1 MSGKRYSGSVTS
13 PDARELILLAGER
26 TIAERGPDVALRDIA
41 VAAGQRNNSAVHYHF
56 GSRDGLIGAI
66 IERHQPALESR
77 RTELL
82 ADHEAADAPDS
93 VAALVGILVRPMFDV
108 PYSEGSTHYARFL
121 EQARAHPAVSGPDL
135 HEQRWSATRVLVGR
149 LYKAMS
155 ALSPAMRRYRL
166 KAMSTVMFALLADYE
181 RQRFESAADRAE
193 AQDHIIAMIVGL
205 LTEPVGAAAQG
216 VAVRASGSNPP
227 GIS

>member
-1 MSGKRYSGSVTS
+1 MTS

-26 TIAERGPDVALRDIA
+26 AIAERGPDVALRDIA

-82 ADHEAADAPDS
+82 ADHEAADAPDT

-108 PYSEGSTHYARFL
+108 PYREGSTHYARFL
-121 EQARAHPAVSGPDL
+121 EQARTHPAVSGPDL
-135 HEQRWSATRVLVGR
+135 HEPRWSATRVLVTR
-149 LYKAMS
+149 IYRAMA

-181 RQRFESAADRAE
+181 RQEFETAADRAE
-193 AQDHIIAMIVGL
+193 AQEHIIAMIVGL
-205 LTEPVGAAAQG
+205 LSEPAGADQG
-216 VAVRASGSNPP
+216 VAVRASGSKPP

>member
-1 MSGKRYSGSVTS
+1 MTPVNS

-26 TIAERGPDVALRDIA
+26 SIAERGPDVALRDIA

-56 GSRDGLIGAI
+56 GSRDGLITAI

-82 ADHEAADAPDS
+82 ADHEASGAPDS
-93 VAALVGILVRPMFDV
+93 VAALVAVLVRPMFDV
-108 PYSEGSTHYARFL
+108 PYAEGSTHYARFL

-135 HEQRWSATRVLVGR
+135 HEKRWHATRVIVAR
-149 LYKAMS
+149 LYKAMPDLTR
-155 ALSPAMRRYRL
+155 AQKTYRL
-166 KAMSTVMFALLADYE
+166 RAMSTVMFALLADYE
-181 RQRFESAADRAE
+181 RQDLPTAAERND
-193 AQDHIIAMIVGL
+193 AQASIIAMIVGL
-205 LTEPVGAAAQG
+205 LTEPVAAQG
-216 VAVRASGSNPP
+216 AAVRASGSKPP